1 MGAWKL
7 PITVS
12 VCGREFS
19 IRSDFR
25 AVLDGLAAL
34 YDSTMS
40 VQERVES
47 SLKIFYPNYKQL
59 PDPAAAFSAAM
70 IFVNLGKEM
79 PREQEKKPRL
89 VYWDKDVE
97 ILAPAIDKVLGF
109 SCRRCEYLHWWEFIG
124 AFYCVGDGLYAQ
136 VINIRSKRAKGKP
149 LEKHEEQFA
158 RENAE
163 LIGPTVTVTAEEEA
177 FFRSLGV

>member
-1 MGAWKL
+1 MSAWKL
-7 PITVS
+7 PVTVS

-25 AVLDGLAAL
+25 AVLDALAAL
-34 YDSTMS
+34 SDSAMAE
-40 VQERVES
+40 QERIAAA
-47 SLKIFYPNYKQL
+47 LQIFYPNYKQIS
-59 PDPAAAFSAAM
+59 DPWAAFSAAM
-70 IFVNLGKEM
+70 SFVNLGKET
-79 PREQEKKPRL
+79 PQEQAKKPQL
-89 VYWDKDVE
+89 VHWDNDVE

-124 AFYCVGDGLYAQ
+124 AYYGIGDGLFAQ
-136 VINIRSKRAKGKP
+136 VVNIRNKRAKGKS

-158 RENAE
+158 RDNAE
-163 LIGPTVTVTAEEEA
+163 LIGPTVTITAEEEA

>member
-7 PITVS
+7 PTAVLLN
-12 VCGREFS
+12 GREFA

-25 AVLDGLAAL
+25 AVLDALSALNDTSMMEQERLAA
-34 YDSTMS
+34 
-40 VQERVES
+40 

-70 IFVNLGKEM
+70 TFVNLGKET
-79 PREQEKKPRL
+79 PKEQKKKPQL

-97 ILAPAIDKVLGF
+97 LIAPAVDKVLGY

-124 AFYCVGDGLYAQ
+124 AYYNIGESLFAQ
-136 VINIRSKRAKGKP
+136 VINIRNKRVKGKT
-149 LEKHEEQFA
+149 LEKHEKAFA
-158 RENAE
+158 EDNAD
-163 LIGPTVTVTAEEEA
+163 LIGAAVQVTAEEEA